1 MKQDEN
7 NHFGNEVAF
16 TCVKSGQL
24 LGYHQV
30 YSEQHSQISETI
42 TQLSMTWY
50 SQYSQI
56 KSMEVKDW
64 RLDYLPQ
71 KIFQNQDE
79 KLKNWFCS
87 WRKVKARP
95 WFQCKVY

>member
-1 MKQDEN
+1 MRKKWTTPRLSPI
-7 NHFGNEVAF
+7 VA
-16 TCVKSGQL
+16 
-24 LGYHQV
+24 

-79 KLKNWFCS
+79 KLKKLVLQLEKS
-87 WRKVKARP
+87 
-95 WFQCKVY
+95 

>member
-1 MKQDEN
+1 MRKKWTTPRLSPSLFRTAFSDLRN
-7 NHFGNEVAF
+7 NN
-16 TCVKSGQL
+16 
-24 LGYHQV
+24 
-30 YSEQHSQISETI
+30 TI
-42 TQLSMTWY
+42 EYVVVFSVQNT
-50 SQYSQI
+50 QI

-95 WFQCKVY
+95 WFQCKVC

>member
-1 MKQDEN
+1 MRKKWTTPRLSPSLFTTAFSEHRN
-7 NHFGNEVAF
+7 NN
-16 TCVKSGQL
+16 
-24 LGYHQV
+24 
-30 YSEQHSQISETI
+30 TI
-42 TQLSMTWY
+42 EYVVVFSVQNT
-50 SQYSQI
+50 QI